1 MTMEIVCATDGHYLR
16 HCVAMLETL
25 WQHNPDPEL
34 RVYLLCDS
42 VEPAELGR
50 AASHLR
56 QRLPHLCLLQASS
69 ASLDGFPVDGHAT
82 VATYFRLLLPE
93 LLPHGVQRVIFIDA
107 DTVVTDSL
115 RPLWQTPLQD
125 RALAAVPEHR
135 LSCHDHGYR
144 FGEYFN
150 AGVMLIDLDRWRR
163 SELLPRGRQFATE
176 HPDRLR
182 HWDQDILN
190 HVFAGQWLP
199 LADRW
204 NACPH
209 LFGLTPGYDLA
220 AYGRTAAE
228 QEAIDRPGIVHFA
241 GPGRVKPW
249 NALCT
254 HPFRDAYRQA
264 KALTPWAAL
273 PLDDQPPA
281 AWKQRL
287 DRLIFQ
293 TKCRLRQALPRPS

>member
-1 MTMEIVCATDGHYLR
+1 MEIVCATDGHYLR
-16 HCVAMLETL
+16 HVVAMLESL
-25 WQHNPDPEL
+25 WLHNPSPDL
-34 RVYLLCDS
+34 RVYLIFDS
-42 VEPAELGR
+42 VEPEELGK

-69 ASLDGFPVDGHAT
+69 QSLDGFPVNGHAT

-93 LLPHGVQRVIFIDA
+93 LLPHAVERVIFVDA
-107 DTVVTDSL
+107 DTVVTASL
-115 RPLWQTPLQD
+115 SELWDIPLQD
-125 RALAAVPEHR
+125 RMLAAVPEHR

-163 SELLPRGRQFATE
+163 SELLSRGREFAIQ

-209 LFGLTPGYDLA
+209 LFGLTPGYDIA
-220 AYGRTAAE
+220 VYGRTPAE
-228 QEAIDRPGIVHFA
+228 EEAIAAPGIVHFA
-241 GPGRVKPW
+241 GPGRIKPW

-254 HPFRDAYRQA
+254 HPFRDHYRQV
-264 KALTPWAAL
+264 KALTPWASM
-273 PLDDQPPA
+273 PLDERPPPP
-281 AWKQRL
+281 WKQRL
-287 DRLIFQ
+287 DQLIFQ
-293 TKCRLRQALPRPS
+293 TKCRLKQGLQRRS